1 MVYNPIVYGLSHPHF
16 RSSIRNYISGCTT
29 VGHSHTE
36 LCTPGRN
43 QRLATNKSLNRFAL
57 LTGQDRN
64 RANVV
69 ELKCVRHRRVPPDS
83 NSICMDYYSE
93 PDCRWVKVYENQPTY
108 YYNEMKTQFFF
119 FCCCCFNLKVYSRL
133 RSYRNYVFSN
143 CRSLTLT
150 MEPNR
155 GSAIIK
161 IDKVPFKV
169 VVSTIRSKSV
179 NGKINTSESVNV
191 SYFFFLSYRY
201 LLVATYFGNNN
212 NNNHC
217 TYIII

>member
-93 PDCRWVKVYENQPTY
+93 PDCRWVNSKSIRKPANIKRNENTI
-108 YYNEMKTQFFF
+108 F
-119 FCCCCFNLKVYSRL
+119 FCFCFNLKVYSRL

-179 NGKINTSESVNV
+179 NGKINTSKSVNV
-191 SYFFFLSYRY
+191 SYFIFYF
-201 LLVATYFGNNN
+201 TYT
-212 NNNHC
+212 C
-217 TYIII
+217 YIFW